1 MNGKLKINC
10 SDIYPFKTKFHSLSS
25 IFKIKPLSKKIF
37 LRLLI
42 LPKYL
47 IFIFALFLSN
57 SLTLKSLTK
66 FIFSIFFIIW
76 AIFFTSLVIISSDN
90 ISDEIL
96 STYKTKE
103 CLIIDNYN
111 NDISEK
117 ILYSII
123 NQAYQ
128 DNKYLIISSTI
139 SIKKFKIKLLD
150 LKSRFSS
157 FIDIGIE
164 LPTDDLIRVILTKN
178 FSDKQIQVS
187 QKNIEY
193 ILKNIER
200 SYEKINTF
208 SNSIDSLSLTKA
220 QPIKLNLIKKVLNE
234 IRVQ

>member
-1 MNGKLKINC
+1 M
-10 SDIYPFKTKFHSLSS
+10 
-25 IFKIKPLSKKIF
+25 
-37 LRLLI
+37 
-42 LPKYL
+42 
-47 IFIFALFLSN
+47 
-57 SLTLKSLTK
+57 
-66 FIFSIFFIIW
+66 
-76 AIFFTSLVIISSDN
+76 IISSN
-90 ISDEIL
+90 KISDEIL
-96 STYKTKE
+96 KIYKTKE
-103 CLIIDNYN
+103 CLIIEDFEKNI
-111 NDISEK
+111 DEK

-123 NQAYQ
+123 NQANQ
-128 DNKYLIISSTI
+128 DNKYLIISSPI
-139 SIKKFKIKLLD
+139 SIKKFETKLLD

-220 QPIKLNLIKKVLNE
+220 QPIKLNLIKKVLDE
-234 IRVQ
+234 IRLQ

>member
-1 MNGKLKINC
+1 MSEQLIFNF
-10 SDIYPFKTKFHSLSS
+10 PFKKNYLKQDFYVSKNNFNAYKLIESWPKWPS
-25 IFKIKPLSKKIF
+25 RLINIFGPSGCGKTHLVNI
-37 LRLLI
+37 
-42 LPKYL
+42 
-47 IFIFALFLSN
+47 
-57 SLTLKSLTK
+57 LKSK
-66 FIFSIFFIIW
+66 IQSII
-76 AIFFTSLVIISSDN
+76 VSSD
-90 ISDEIL
+90 SVSREIL
-96 STYKTKE
+96 NTYKTKE

-139 SIKKFKIKLLD
+139 SIKKFETELLD

>member
-1 MNGKLKINC
+1 M
-10 SDIYPFKTKFHSLSS
+10 
-25 IFKIKPLSKKIF
+25 
-37 LRLLI
+37 
-42 LPKYL
+42 
-47 IFIFALFLSN
+47 
-57 SLTLKSLTK
+57 
-66 FIFSIFFIIW
+66 
-76 AIFFTSLVIISSDN
+76 IISSN
-90 ISDEIL
+90 KISDEIL
-96 STYKTKE
+96 KIYKTKE
-103 CLIIDNYN
+103 CLIIEDFEN
-111 NDISEK
+111 NIDEK

-123 NQAYQ
+123 NQANQ
-128 DNKYLIISSTI
+128 DNKYLIISSPI
-139 SIKKFKIKLLD
+139 SIKKFETKLLD

-220 QPIKLNLIKKVLNE
+220 QPIKLNLIKKVLDE
-234 IRVQ
+234 IRLQ

>member
-1 MNGKLKINC
+1 MSEQLIFNF
-10 SDIYPFKTKFHSLSS
+10 PFKKNYLKQDFYVSKNNFNAYKLIESWPKWPS
-25 IFKIKPLSKKIF
+25 RLINIFGPPGCGKTHLVNI
-37 LRLLI
+37 
-42 LPKYL
+42 
-47 IFIFALFLSN
+47 
-57 SLTLKSLTK
+57 LKSK
-66 FIFSIFFIIW
+66 IQS
-76 AIFFTSLVIISSDN
+76 VIISSDN
-90 ISDEIL
+90 VSDEIL
-96 STYKTKE
+96 NTYKTKE

-111 NDISEK
+111 NDINEK

-123 NQAYQ
+123 NQAYL

-139 SIKKFKIKLLD
+139 SIKKFEIKLLD

-200 SYEKINTF
+200 SYEKIKTF

-220 QPIKLNLIKKVLNE
+220 QPIKLHLIKKVLNE
-234 IRVQ
+234 ISVQ